1 MFFQQL
7 ETQSLELVAV
17 ALSEEYG
24 IKVVCG
30 GRRAETTYL
39 PNGRPL
45 ITIPSIHHEDP
56 NYLALLRG
64 YIDHEV
70 GHVRFTD
77 RAYIDQALLDNV
89 SVIGSLKTVFF
100 IYEDLYIERMM
111 GECFPGCRRNIRK
124 LVALVLAKERQAPV
138 PARAILQDMAKGTMH
153 THDLPYQ
160 AWTATTQY
168 ILYRVRSESSAELAG
183 LLPEYREAAEWL
195 APGLTELLEPVLA
208 RVQTEG
214 TNTRAN
220 MALARETLG
229 IADAFFRKHW
239 RLDRKEDMPADLL
252 ELIRWVLRNGG
263 RAADSV
269 DVAKSAMHMV
279 DEILNNVD
287 EATLERNVTIRHEYG
302 GPVWKERLE
311 FLSESEQR
319 EALQAA
325 AMMDAQMQS
334 LLQTFVLNRDG
345 PFRIG
350 RLNTNALYKLY
361 TCDTKIFCKNVEKRN
376 LNTEIVIA
384 VDMSGSMNFSD
395 KCLMASKALYAVV
408 HCMKQ
413 IRGLLFNVIGFFDNN
428 IIDILRRH
436 DRVSP
441 RIKIVAAGGTL
452 CGSTVQYAMQRFT
465 GSWSSRKIIMMI
477 TDGDAND
484 TEEFHDV
491 IARAKKAGL
500 EFLGVGILDEHI
512 TRYLDK
518 EECCVIND
526 LHQLAPEIF
535 RMLRTKLYGAAA

>member
-1 MFFQQL
+1 MLLQQL

-39 PNGRPL
+39 PNGKPL
-45 ITIPSIHHEDP
+45 IKIPSVHYEDP
-56 NYLALLRG
+56 NYLTLLRG

-77 RAYIDQALLDNV
+77 NAYIEEALLENV

-124 LVALVLAKERQAPV
+124 LVSLVLAKERQAPL
-138 PARAILQDMAKGTMH
+138 PARDMLQGIARGTMRA
-153 THDLPYQ
+153 HDLPYQ
-160 AWTATTQY
+160 AWAAAAHY
-168 ILYRVRSESSAELAG
+168 ILYRVRSESSAELAR
-183 LLPEYREAAEWL
+183 LLPEYQEAAEWL
-195 APGLTELLEPVLA
+195 APGLPALLEPVLA
-208 RVQTEG
+208 RVAAEG
-214 TNTRAN
+214 TSTRAN
-220 MALARETLG
+220 MTLARETLG
-229 IADAFFRKHW
+229 IADTFFQKHW
-239 RLDRKEDMPADLL
+239 CLDRKEAMPDELL

-263 RAADSV
+263 RASDSV
-269 DVAKSAMHMV
+269 DVAKSAAHMV
-279 DEILNNVD
+279 DDILKNVD

-311 FLSESEQR
+311 LLTESEQR

-334 LLQTFVLNRDG
+334 LLQTFMLNRDG

-350 RLNTNALYKLY
+350 RLNTNALYKLH
-361 TCDTKIFCKNVEKRN
+361 TCDTKIFYKNVEKRN

-384 VDMSGSMNFSD
+384 VDMSGSMNFND
-395 KCLMASKALYAVV
+395 KCIMASKALYAVV
-408 HCMKQ
+408 HSMKQ

-428 IIDILRRH
+428 IVDILRRH

-441 RIKIVAAGGTL
+441 RIRIVAAGGTL
-452 CGSTVQYAMQRFT
+452 CGATVQYAMQHFT
-465 GSWSSRKIIMMI
+465 SSWSSRKIIMMI

-484 TEEFHDV
+484 SAEFHDAV
-491 IARAKKAGL
+491 VRAKKAGL

-512 TRYLDK
+512 TKYLD
-518 EECCVIND
+518 EGECCVIND

-535 RMLRTKLYGAAA
+535 RMLRIKLYGAAT